1 MQFQSPPP
9 IKPFRRKSDV
19 AIQISVRSIP
29 PLNPVV
35 LNGNNIFRRGRTN
48 STDSVCPAKSTN
60 PSPDTFELPG
70 TIGYYPTSE
79 FIRQQRHKTIN
90 IIYCDNIGNSMNKT
104 TGDINVVI
112 KSGDSS
118 GGNSTSER
126 FSLRKE
132 APKPLSCSIEESKK
146 SYTYN
151 ELRKSKAKVKSSIL
165 GYALNKRTTSQSSQG
180 SSSRKSSSCNF
191 YDRIYSATRI
201 QAVIRRWLV
210 SHNYENY
217 EKKRLDGRYL
227 TMRQTLSE
235 VQDAINNINYHK
247 IGKKQYETA
256 SKKLDLLCKELK
268 IRGTS
273 ITRINHIL
281 TLLCKLL
288 IPEHMDIL
296 TRSDFRNLVFTII
309 NLPVTDDE
317 ITKVLDSLDRSYK
330 NTITFTSFLQWFI
343 SYYQNNHIT
352 WMGIFAQK
360 RRNKSRIYTFQYQ
373 RCVTEY
379 LKAEYVEVFLHI
391 NLSEYDKRNP
401 PLCKCR
407 YCNSIF
413 ETPLRLVRHSCMLKN
428 QSKSNIFTYKSSIIT
443 KDDKM

>member
-19 AIQISVRSIP
+19 TIQISVRSIP

-35 LNGNNIFRRGRTN
+35 LNGKPMFTRGRTN
-48 STDSVCPAKSTN
+48 STDSVCPAKSTS
-60 PSPDTFELPG
+60 PSPGTFELPG
-70 TIGYYPTSE
+70 TIGYYPTSD
-79 FIRQQRHKTIN
+79 FIRQQRHKTIS

-104 TGDINVVI
+104 TGDINVMI
-112 KSGDSS
+112 KSSDSS
-118 GGNSTSER
+118 GEKSTSER

-132 APKPLSCSIEESKK
+132 APKPLSSSIKESKK

-151 ELRKSKAKVKSSIL
+151 ELRQSKAKVKSSIL
-165 GYALNKRTTSQSSQG
+165 GYALNKRTTSQNSQY
-180 SSSRKSSSCNF
+180 SSSRKSSNCNF
-191 YDRIYSATRI
+191 NDRVYSATRI
-201 QAVIRRWLV
+201 QAVIRKWLV
-210 SHNYENY
+210 IHNFEIY
-217 EKKRLDGRYL
+217 EKKRIDGRYL

-235 VQDAINNINYHK
+235 VQEAINNINYHK
-247 IGKKQYETA
+247 TGRKQYQIA
-256 SKKLDLLCKELK
+256 SKKLDILCNELR
-268 IRGTS
+268 IRGTT
-273 ITRINHIL
+273 ITRINHLL

-288 IPEHMDIL
+288 MPEHMGIL

-309 NLPVTDDE
+309 NLPVTEDE

-352 WMGIFAQK
+352 WMGKFAQK

-401 PLCKCR
+401 PLCKCK

-428 QSKSNIFTYKSSIIT
+428 QRSNIITYKSSIIT
-443 KDDKM
+443 KDEKM